1 MPDELTKDPPL
12 NARSSNLPASYDV
25 GQMAGPELLLE
36 RDRELDSLRSAL
48 REAAAGGGRFALI
61 EGPAG
66 IGKTRLLAELR
77 SAAAEDEVRVL
88 GARGSELEREFPF
101 GVVRQL
107 FEPPLAASEAR
118 ERWLAGAAAPARAI
132 FEAGEPE
139 SNGAAT
145 DATFA
150 ALHGLYWLTANVAA
164 DGPVMLSVDDLH
176 WCDRPSL
183 RFLAYLVRR
192 LEDMPALVGA
202 TLRSTDPGTDPALIA
217 EIGHDPATSS
227 IRPGPL
233 SAAAVSELVR
243 ARLGDDAHERFSA
256 ACARVTGGNP
266 LLLRQL
272 LSSLEADGVKPD
284 AAHVDVVADIGPR
297 AVSRTVLLR
306 LARLSDE
313 AVRVARSAAIL
324 GEHADLPAV
333 AALAELGQEEAAAAS
348 ATLAHAEILRAQ
360 SPIGFVHPLVRDAV
374 YQELSSA
381 QRELMH
387 SRAAAE
393 LRAAGAPA
401 DQVAS
406 HLLSMPRRGQE
417 WVVDVLMEAARTAAR
432 RSAPDSTVAYL
443 TRALQEP
450 PADERRGGILLELG
464 IAGTNTYAPLALEH
478 LREAYELLEDPRRR
492 GQAAFLLARTLI
504 FAGGADDAAGFAR
517 RALDDLP
524 PELEDERCALE
535 AVELTAIYF
544 GATVERGLDRLRALR
559 DHEFGD
565 GPGAKMLAGATAY
578 SCMSDAGPRDRAV
591 ELALQ
596 AMEGGTLLEGDNGL
610 FWMAAMLTLAVA
622 DRPEMG
628 PLWEETIAQAHRN
641 GSLFSRLSISLWDGA
656 FKLAQGELAE
666 AEESLT
672 TNMAETEV
680 YGIKVPQA
688 LTYTNGFLGGVRLE
702 AGDMAGARSAVEGA
716 TIVQGDAS
724 DGTNFAR
731 RTLVG
736 IHLAEGNGEAA
747 LAAAEDYE
755 RHAERT
761 KNPVWAPW
769 RSLKAMALARLER
782 RDEAIAV
789 AREQVEL
796 AREWGAPTGLGHSLR
811 VLGQLL
817 GKDGMAELEQAVELL
832 EMSNQRIERARA
844 LAALGAE
851 LRRAR
856 RPTDAREP
864 LRRALEIAEVSGAKP
879 LEEHVRSELYA
890 TGARPRT
897 TALDG
902 VESLTERELRV
913 ATLAAGGQTNRDIA
927 QTLYVTPKTVEVHLS
942 NAYRKLNIASRREL
956 SAALTA

>member
-1 MPDELTKDPPL
+1 MWD
-12 NARSSNLPASYDV
+12 
-25 GQMAGPELLLE
+25 MAELLLE
-36 RDRELDSLRSAL
+36 RDRELDSLRAAL
-48 REAAAGGGRFALI
+48 NEAEGGTGRFVLI

-77 SAAAEDEVRVL
+77 AAAEEDGARVL
-88 GARGSELEREFPF
+88 SARGSQLEREFPF

-107 FEPPLAASEAR
+107 FEPPLAEPDSR

-132 FEAGEPE
+132 FEVGEPA
-139 SNGAAT
+139 SNGGGA

-192 LEDMPALVGA
+192 LEDMPAVVG
-202 TLRSTDPGTDPALIA
+202 TTHRSTDPGTDPALIA
-217 EIGHDPATSS
+217 EIGHDPATQSV
-227 IRPGPL
+227 RPGPL
-233 SAAAVSELVR
+233 SAAAVTELVR
-243 ARLGDDAHERFSA
+243 GRLGEDAHERFCA
-256 ACARVTGGNP
+256 TCARVTGGNP

-272 LSSLEADGVKPD
+272 LTSLEADGVRPD
-284 AAHVDVVADIGPR
+284 LANVDVVADIGPR

-306 LARLSDE
+306 LARLPDE

-324 GEHADLPAV
+324 GEHADLPTV
-333 AALAELGQEEAAAAS
+333 AALAELGHEEVAAAT
-348 ATLAHAEILRAQ
+348 ATLARAEILRAE
-360 SPIGFVHPLVRDAV
+360 PPLGFVHPLVGDAV
-374 YQELSSA
+374 YQELSPA

-393 LRAAGAPA
+393 LREAGAPA

-406 HLLSMPRRGQE
+406 HLLSMPRRGE
-417 WVVDVLMEAARTAAR
+417 GWVVDVLVEAARTAGR
-432 RSAPDSTVAYL
+432 RSAPDSAVTYL
-443 TRALQEP
+443 TRALEEP
-450 PADERRGGILLELG
+450 PASERLGEILLELG
-464 IAGTNTYAPLALEH
+464 ISGTNTYAPLALEH
-478 LREAYELLEDPRRR
+478 LRDAYELLEDPRKR
-492 GQAAFLLARTLI
+492 GFAAFLLSRTLI
-504 FAGGADDAAGFAR
+504 FAGGPGDAAAFAR
-517 RALDDLP
+517 RAADELP
-524 PELEDERCALE
+524 PELGDERCALE
-535 AVELTAIYF
+535 AVELTAIFF
-544 GATVERGLDRLRALR
+544 GAEVEGGMDRLRELR
-559 DHEFGD
+559 THEFGD

-578 SCMSDAGPRDRAV
+578 ACMADAGSRERAV

-622 DRPEMG
+622 DNPAMG
-628 PLWEETIAQAHRN
+628 PLWEQTIAQAHRN
-641 GSLFSRLSISLWDGA
+641 GSLFSRLSISLWNGA
-656 FKLAQGELAE
+656 FKLAQGELSE

-672 TNMAETEV
+672 TNMAETQV
-680 YGIKVPQA
+680 YGIAVPQA
-688 LTYTNGFLGGVRLE
+688 VAYTNGFLGGVRLE
-702 AGDMAGARSAVEGA
+702 AGDIAGARAVVEAA
-716 TIVQGDAS
+716 TIAPGDSS

-747 LAAAEDYE
+747 LAAAEDFE

-761 KNPVWAPW
+761 RNPVWAPW
-769 RSLKAMALARLER
+769 RGLKAQALAFLGR
-782 RDEAIAV
+782 RDEAIAL
-789 AREQVEL
+789 AREELEL
-796 AREWGAPTGLGHSLR
+796 AREWGAPTGLGRSLR
-811 VLGQLL
+811 LLGQLR
-817 GKDGMAELEQAVELL
+817 GQDGMEELEQAVEYL
-832 EMSNQRIERARA
+832 EQSPERLERARA

-864 LRRALEIAEVSGAKP
+864 LRRALELAEVSGAKG

-902 VESLTERELRV
+902 LESLTERELRV

-942 NAYRKLNIASRREL
+942 NAYRKLNISSRRDL
-956 SAALTA
+956 PTALTV

>member
-1 MPDELTKDPPL
+1 
-12 NARSSNLPASYDV
+12 
-25 GQMAGPELLLE
+25 MAGPELLLE
-36 RDRELDSLRSAL
+36 RDGELDSLRSAL
-48 REAAAGGGRFALI
+48 REAADGGGRFALI

-77 SAAAEDEVRVL
+77 SAAQEDELRVL
-88 GARGSELEREFPF
+88 SARGSELEREFPF

-132 FEAGEPE
+132 FEVGEPE

-217 EIGHDPATSS
+217 EIGHDPATRS

-272 LSSLEADGVKPD
+272 LTSLEADGVKPD

-348 ATLAHAEILRAQ
+348 ATLAHAEILRAEP
-360 SPIGFVHPLVRDAV
+360 PIGFVHPLVRDAV

-432 RSAPDSTVAYL
+432 RSAPDSTRRL
-443 TRALQEP
+443 PHPRASGAARRRAARRD
-450 PADERRGGILLELG
+450 PAGARHRG
-464 IAGTNTYAPLALEH
+464 NEH
-478 LREAYELLEDPRRR
+478 LRAARPRAPARGLRAARGSAPPWPGRLPPRTHADLRRR
-492 GQAAFLLARTLI
+492 
-504 FAGGADDAAGFAR
+504 R
-517 RALDDLP
+517 RRRRPVRP
-524 PELEDERCALE
+524 PR
-535 AVELTAIYF
+535 
-544 GATVERGLDRLRALR
+544 
-559 DHEFGD
+559 
-565 GPGAKMLAGATAY
+565 PG
-578 SCMSDAGPRDRAV
+578 
-591 ELALQ
+591 
-596 AMEGGTLLEGDNGL
+596 
-610 FWMAAMLTLAVA
+610 
-622 DRPEMG
+622 RP
-628 PLWEETIAQAHRN
+628 A
-641 GSLFSRLSISLWDGA
+641 
-656 FKLAQGELAE
+656 
-666 AEESLT
+666 
-672 TNMAETEV
+672 
-680 YGIKVPQA
+680 
-688 LTYTNGFLGGVRLE
+688 
-702 AGDMAGARSAVEGA
+702 AGARGRA
-716 TIVQGDAS
+716 Q
-724 DGTNFAR
+724 
-731 RTLVG
+731 
-736 IHLAEGNGEAA
+736 
-747 LAAAEDYE
+747 
-755 RHAERT
+755 
-761 KNPVWAPW
+761 
-769 RSLKAMALARLER
+769 
-782 RDEAIAV
+782 
-789 AREQVEL
+789 
-796 AREWGAPTGLGHSLR
+796 
-811 VLGQLL
+811 
-817 GKDGMAELEQAVELL
+817 
-832 EMSNQRIERARA
+832 RARGGRA
-844 LAALGAE
+844 HGDL
-851 LRRAR
+851 LRRHGRGRPRPPPSPPRPRVRR
-856 RPTDAREP
+856 RPRREDARGRDR
-864 LRRALEIAEVSGAKP
+864 LL
-879 LEEHVRSELYA
+879 LHVRRRP
-890 TGARPRT
+890 ARPRRSSSRSRRWRAARCSRAT
-897 TALDG
+897 TACSG
-902 VESLTERELRV
+902 WPRCSRSRSPTARRW
-913 ATLAAGGQTNRDIA
+913 ARSGR
-927 QTLYVTPKTVEVHLS
+927 
-942 NAYRKLNIASRREL
+942 RRSRRRTGTARSSRSSR
-956 SAALTA
+956 SASGTAPSSSPRASWPRPRSCSRPTWPKPRSTGSGSRRR